1 MSELMSWDSASNELL
16 FSSRMIAEQTDKD
29 HSSIIVRDIK
39 NMLFDLGFTEHDFH
53 PAKMQD
59 FENKG
64 FLFKYKYYNGRTVID
79 EILLNKQL
87 TMCLIT
93 GYSVIHRMRV
103 IKRVDEL
110 ENAVRQNTVP
120 NYCNTQISNVLAF
133 AETAGR
139 MLNMSNSGK
148 LGMLQKIEK
157 EYNIP
162 PILPHY
168 AIDAPVDAV
177 DGSSRVTKSL
187 TALLEENNVGMTARE
202 VYPILERKGIV
213 DRKYRKARCGE
224 KRFWN
229 VTVYG
234 LRYGKNITNP
244 SNQRETQPHFY
255 ESKFK
260 ELLNIIFSE

>member
-1 MSELMSWDSASNELL
+1 MSDLMVFDAVKMNSIE
-16 FSSRMIAEQTDKD
+16 IAELVESRHADIKRSIKRLIGRGVIRQPPTAHTNIINDLGIITGIRDFYVFEGEQGKRD
-29 HSSIIVRDIK
+29 SIIVVAQ
-39 NMLFDLGFTEHDFH
+39 NCPEFT
-53 PAKMQD
+53 AR
-59 FENKG
+59 
-64 FLFKYKYYNGRTVID
+64 LVGRW
-79 EILLNKQL
+79 Q
-87 TMCLIT
+87 
-93 GYSVIHRMRV
+93 
-103 IKRVDEL
+103 EL
-110 ENAVRQNTVP
+110 ENAVRQNSVP
-120 NYCNTQISNVLAF
+120 NYGNTQIGNVLAF

>member
-1 MSELMSWDSASNELL
+1 MSDLMVFNSIKM
-16 FSSRMIAEQTDKD
+16 SSIEIAELVESRHANIKRSIERLVEKGIIRPAPLEHTNIINDLGIVTGVRDFYVFEGEQGKRD
-29 HSSIIVRDIK
+29 SIIVVAQ
-39 NMLFDLGFTEHDFH
+39 NCPEFT
-53 PAKMQD
+53 AR
-59 FENKG
+59 
-64 FLFKYKYYNGRTVID
+64 L
-79 EILLNKQL
+79 
-87 TMCLIT
+87 
-93 GYSVIHRMRV
+93 
-103 IKRVDEL
+103 VDRWQEL
-110 ENAVRQNTVP
+110 ENAVRQNAVP
-120 NYCNTQISNVLAF
+120 NYGNTQIENVLAF

-168 AIDAPVDAV
+168 AIDAPADAV

-202 VYPILERKGIV
+202 VYLILERKGIV
-213 DRKYRKARCGE
+213 DRKYRKAKRGE
-224 KRFWN
+224 KGFWN

-255 ESKFK
+255 ESRFK

>member
-1 MSELMSWDSASNELL
+1 MSDLMVFDVVKMNSLE
-16 FSSRMIAEQTDKD
+16 IAKLVGCRHENIKRSIKRLAERGAIRQPPMEFIERINNLGFTVKDEVYVFEGEQGKRD
-29 HSSIIVRDIK
+29 SIIVVAQNYPELMARI
-39 NMLFDLGFTEHDFH
+39 
-53 PAKMQD
+53 
-59 FENKG
+59 
-64 FLFKYKYYNGRTVID
+64 
-79 EILLNKQL
+79 
-87 TMCLIT
+87 
-93 GYSVIHRMRV
+93 
-103 IKRVDEL
+103 VDRWQEL
-110 ENAVRQNTVP
+110 ENAVRQNAVP
-120 NYCNTQISNVLAF
+120 NYCNTQIGNVLAF

-255 ESKFK
+255 ESRFK

>member
-1 MSELMSWDSASNELL
+1 MSDLMVFNAVKMNSLE
-16 FSSRMIAEQTDKD
+16 IAELTGSDHKD
-29 HSSIIVRDIK
+29 IKRSIYRLIKKGIIQNSPMAKVENKQSLSPNRFSDVYVFEGEQGKRDSIIVVAQ
-39 NMLFDLGFTEHDFH
+39 NCPEFT
-53 PAKMQD
+53 AR
-59 FENKG
+59 
-64 FLFKYKYYNGRTVID
+64 L
-79 EILLNKQL
+79 
-87 TMCLIT
+87 
-93 GYSVIHRMRV
+93 
-103 IKRVDEL
+103 VDRWQEL
-110 ENAVRQNTVP
+110 ENAVRQNAVP
-120 NYCNTQISNVLAF
+120 NYGNTQIGNVLAF

-234 LRYGKNITNP
+234 MRYGKNITNP
-244 SNQRETQPHFY
+244 SNQLETQPHFY
-255 ESKFK
+255 ESRFK

>member
-1 MSELMSWDSASNELL
+1 MSDLMVFDAVKMNSIEIVNFLNDWNGAKKFRHDNMLVSIERLADKGVIRRPALQFLERINNLGFKVRDKVYIFEG
-16 FSSRMIAEQTDKD
+16 EQGKRD
-29 HSSIIVRDIK
+29 SIIVVAQ
-39 NMLFDLGFTEHDFH
+39 NCPEFT
-53 PAKMQD
+53 AR
-59 FENKG
+59 
-64 FLFKYKYYNGRTVID
+64 L
-79 EILLNKQL
+79 
-87 TMCLIT
+87 
-93 GYSVIHRMRV
+93 
-103 IKRVDEL
+103 VDRWQEL
-110 ENAVRQNTVP
+110 ENAVRQNAVP
-120 NYCNTQISNVLAF
+120 NYGNTQIGNVLAF
-133 AETAGR
+133 AETASR

-213 DRKYRKARCGE
+213 ERKYRKARCGE

-255 ESKFK
+255 ESRFK

>member
-1 MSELMSWDSASNELL
+1 MSDLIALNDLKI
-16 FSSRMIAEQTDKD
+16 SSTEIAELVESRHADIKRSIKRLAERGTILQPPTAFVERINNLGFSVKD
-29 HSSIIVRDIK
+29 EIYVFEGEQGKRDSIIVVAQ
-39 NMLFDLGFTEHDFH
+39 NCPEFTARLVDRWQQLE
-53 PAKMQD
+53 
-59 FENKG
+59 
-64 FLFKYKYYNGRTVID
+64 
-79 EILLNKQL
+79 KQ
-87 TMCLIT
+87 
-93 GYSVIHRMRV
+93 
-103 IKRVDEL
+103 
-110 ENAVRQNTVP
+110 ARQNAVP
-120 NYCNTQISNVLAF
+120 NYGNTQIGNALAF

-157 EYNIP
+157 VYNIP

-168 AIDAPVDAV
+168 AIDAPSDAV

-213 DRKYRKARCGE
+213 ERKYRKAKCGE

-255 ESKFK
+255 ESRFK

>member
-1 MSELMSWDSASNELL
+1 MSDLMVFNAVKMNSFEIAELL
-16 FSSRMIAEQTDKD
+16 GNRHDKVKQSIERMAQRGIIQLPPMVKVENKQSLSPNRFVNVYIFEGEQGKRD
-29 HSSIIVRDIK
+29 SIIVVAQ
-39 NMLFDLGFTEHDFH
+39 NCPEFT
-53 PAKMQD
+53 AR
-59 FENKG
+59 
-64 FLFKYKYYNGRTVID
+64 L
-79 EILLNKQL
+79 
-87 TMCLIT
+87 
-93 GYSVIHRMRV
+93 
-103 IKRVDEL
+103 VDRWQEL
-110 ENAVRQNTVP
+110 EKQVQQNAVP
-120 NYCNTQISNVLAF
+120 NYGNTQIGNVLAF

-202 VYPILERKGIV
+202 VYQILERKGIV
-213 DRKYRKARCGE
+213 ERKYRKARCGE

>member
-1 MSELMSWDSASNELL
+1 MSELMALNGANEVLTM
-16 FSSRMIAEQTDKD
+16 SSLEIADLTGKS
-29 HSSIIVRDIK
+29 HNHVLRDIRNIERSLSGESK
-39 NMLFDLGFTEHDFH
+39 IGFIERFNNLGFKIKDSV
-53 PAKMQD
+53 
-59 FENKG
+59 
-64 FLFKYKYYNGRTVID
+64 YY
-79 EILLNKQL
+79 LNKRDTFL
-87 TMCLIT
+87 LMS
-93 GYSVIHRMRV
+93 GYSAELRARIIDRWL
-103 IKRVDEL
+103 EL
-110 ENAVRQNTVP
+110 EKQVQQNAVP
-120 NYCNTQISNVLAF
+120 NYGNTQIGNVLAF
-133 AETAGR
+133 AETASR

-213 DRKYRKARCGE
+213 ECKYRKARCGE

-255 ESKFK
+255 ESRFK

>member
-1 MSELMSWDSASNELL
+1 MSDLMVFDSVKMTSIE
-16 FSSRMIAEQTDKD
+16 IAEVVESRHANIKRSIDRLVAKGIIQPAPMEHTNIINDLGVVTGVRDYYVFEGEQGKRD
-29 HSSIIVRDIK
+29 SIIVVAQ
-39 NMLFDLGFTEHDFH
+39 NCPEFT
-53 PAKMQD
+53 AR
-59 FENKG
+59 
-64 FLFKYKYYNGRTVID
+64 L
-79 EILLNKQL
+79 
-87 TMCLIT
+87 
-93 GYSVIHRMRV
+93 
-103 IKRVDEL
+103 VDRWQEL
-110 ENAVRQNTVP
+110 ENHVRNQQRLSYGGAINNT
-120 NYCNTQISNVLAF
+120 LAF
-133 AETAGR
+133 AETASR
-139 MLNMSNSGK
+139 MLNLSNSSK

-202 VYPILERKGIV
+202 VYQILERKGIV
-213 DRKYRKARCGE
+213 ERKYRKARCGE

>member
-1 MSELMSWDSASNELL
+1 MSDLMGFDSVKM
-16 FSSRMIAEQTDKD
+16 SSIEIAEIIKSR
-29 HSSIIVRDIK
+29 HSNIKVSIDRLVKRGVIRQPALQRTNIINDLGVITGVRDFYVFEGEQGKRDSIIVVAQNCPEFMAR
-39 NMLFDLGFTEHDFH
+39 L
-53 PAKMQD
+53 
-59 FENKG
+59 
-64 FLFKYKYYNGRTVID
+64 
-79 EILLNKQL
+79 
-87 TMCLIT
+87 
-93 GYSVIHRMRV
+93 
-103 IKRVDEL
+103 VDRWQEL
-110 ENAVRQNTVP
+110 ENAVRQNAVP
-120 NYCNTQISNVLAF
+120 NYCNTQIGNVLAF

-187 TALLEENNVGMTARE
+187 TALLEENNVGMIARE

-213 DRKYRKARCGE
+213 ERKYRKARCGE

>member
-1 MSELMSWDSASNELL
+1 MSDLMVFDAVKMNSIE
-16 FSSRMIAEQTDKD
+16 IAELVESRHADIKRSIKRLVEKGIIRQPPTAHTNIINDLGVITGIRDFYVFEGEQGKRD
-29 HSSIIVRDIK
+29 SIIVVAQ
-39 NMLFDLGFTEHDFH
+39 NCPEFT
-53 PAKMQD
+53 AR
-59 FENKG
+59 
-64 FLFKYKYYNGRTVID
+64 L
-79 EILLNKQL
+79 
-87 TMCLIT
+87 
-93 GYSVIHRMRV
+93 
-103 IKRVDEL
+103 VDRWQEL
-110 ENAVRQNTVP
+110 EKQVQQNAVP
-120 NYCNTQISNVLAF
+120 NYRNTQIGNVLAF

-202 VYPILERKGIV
+202 VYQILERKGIV
-213 DRKYRKARCGE
+213 ERKYRKARCGE

>member
-1 MSELMSWDSASNELL
+1 MEFLERINNLGFKVKDKVYVFEG
-16 FSSRMIAEQTDKD
+16 EQGKRD
-29 HSSIIVRDIK
+29 SIIVVAQ
-39 NMLFDLGFTEHDFH
+39 NCPEFT
-53 PAKMQD
+53 AR
-59 FENKG
+59 
-64 FLFKYKYYNGRTVID
+64 L
-79 EILLNKQL
+79 
-87 TMCLIT
+87 
-93 GYSVIHRMRV
+93 
-103 IKRVDEL
+103 VDRWQEL
-110 ENAVRQNTVP
+110 EKQVQQNAVP
-120 NYCNTQISNVLAF
+120 NYGNTQIGNVLAF

-139 MLNMSNSGK
+139 MLNMSNSGE

-202 VYPILERKGIV
+202 VYQILERKGIV
-213 DRKYRKARCGE
+213 ERKYRKARCGE

>member
-1 MSELMSWDSASNELL
+1 MSDLMVFDAVKMNSIEITRLL
-16 FSSRMIAEQTDKD
+16 NDEKRLNCPDDKSEIRHDNVKRTIETLARKQVIQLPQIEDCGRINGLGLRQSFRAYVFEGEQGKRD
-29 HSSIIVRDIK
+29 SIIVVAQLCP
-39 NMLFDLGFTEHDFH
+39 MFT
-53 PAKMQD
+53 AR
-59 FENKG
+59 
-64 FLFKYKYYNGRTVID
+64 L
-79 EILLNKQL
+79 
-87 TMCLIT
+87 
-93 GYSVIHRMRV
+93 
-103 IKRVDEL
+103 VDRWQEL
-110 ENAVRQNTVP
+110 EKAVRQNAVP
-120 NYCNTQISNVLAF
+120 NYGNTQIGNVLAF

-224 KRFWN
+224 KDS
-229 VTVYG
+229 G
-234 LRYGKNITNP
+234 M
-244 SNQRETQPHFY
+244 
-255 ESKFK
+255 
-260 ELLNIIFSE
+260 

>member
-1 MSELMSWDSASNELL
+1 MSELMVLNGANEVLTM
-16 FSSRMIAEQTDKD
+16 SSREIAELTGKRHD
-29 HSSIIVRDIK
+29 HVLRDIDVIAP
-39 NMLFDLGFTEHDFH
+39 NLGSLSKTGTYNDSNGI
-53 PAKMQD
+53 PRRCW
-59 FENKG
+59 
-64 FLFKYKYYNGRTVID
+64 FLTKRD
-79 EILLNKQL
+79 SLLVVS
-87 TMCLIT
+87 
-93 GYSVIHRMRV
+93 GYSVELRARIIDRWQ
-103 IKRVDEL
+103 EL
-110 ENAVRQNTVP
+110 ENAVRQNAVP
-120 NYCNTQISNVLAF
+120 NYGNTQISNVLAF

-168 AIDAPVDAV
+168 AIDAPIDAV

-213 DRKYRKARCGE
+213 ERKYRKARCGE

>member
-1 MSELMSWDSASNELL
+1 MSDLMVFDNVKMTSIE
-16 FSSRMIAEQTDKD
+16 IAELVESRHASIKRSINRLIIKGVIQPAPMVHTNIINDLGVVTGVRDYYVFEGEQGKRD
-29 HSSIIVRDIK
+29 SIIVVAQ
-39 NMLFDLGFTEHDFH
+39 NCPEFT
-53 PAKMQD
+53 AR
-59 FENKG
+59 
-64 FLFKYKYYNGRTVID
+64 L
-79 EILLNKQL
+79 
-87 TMCLIT
+87 
-93 GYSVIHRMRV
+93 
-103 IKRVDEL
+103 VDRWQEL
-110 ENAVRQNTVP
+110 EKQVQQNAVP
-120 NYCNTQISNVLAF
+120 NYGNTQIGNVLAF

-202 VYPILERKGIV
+202 VYQILERKGIV
-213 DRKYRKARCGE
+213 ERKYRKARCGE

>member
-1 MSELMSWDSASNELL
+1 MSDLMVFDNVKITSIEIAQLVE
-16 FSSRMIAEQTDKD
+16 SRHVDIKRSIKRLIAKGVILQVPTAFFERINNLGFKVKDEYYVFEGEQGKRD
-29 HSSIIVRDIK
+29 SIIVVAQ
-39 NMLFDLGFTEHDFH
+39 NCPEF
-53 PAKMQD
+53 PAR
-59 FENKG
+59 
-64 FLFKYKYYNGRTVID
+64 L
-79 EILLNKQL
+79 
-87 TMCLIT
+87 
-93 GYSVIHRMRV
+93 
-103 IKRVDEL
+103 VDRWQEL
-110 ENAVRQNTVP
+110 ENHVRNQQRLSYGGAINNT
-120 NYCNTQISNVLAF
+120 LAF
-133 AETAGR
+133 AETASR
-139 MLNMSNSGK
+139 MLNLSNSSK

-202 VYPILERKGIV
+202 VYQILERKGIV
-213 DRKYRKARCGE
+213 ERKYRKARCGE

-234 LRYGKNITNP
+234 LRYGKNITNL

>member
-1 MSELMSWDSASNELL
+1 MSDLMVFDAVKMNSIE
-16 FSSRMIAEQTDKD
+16 IAELVESRHADIKRSIKRLVEKGIIRQPPTAHTNIINDLGVITGIRDFYVFEGEQGKRD
-29 HSSIIVRDIK
+29 SIIVVAQ
-39 NMLFDLGFTEHDFH
+39 NCPEFT
-53 PAKMQD
+53 AR
-59 FENKG
+59 
-64 FLFKYKYYNGRTVID
+64 L
-79 EILLNKQL
+79 
-87 TMCLIT
+87 
-93 GYSVIHRMRV
+93 
-103 IKRVDEL
+103 VDRWQEL
-110 ENAVRQNTVP
+110 EKQVQQNAVP
-120 NYCNTQISNVLAF
+120 NYGNTQIGNVLAF

-202 VYPILERKGIV
+202 VYQILERKGIV
-213 DRKYRKARCGE
+213 ERKYRKARCGE

-260 ELLNIIFSE
+260 ELLNFIFSE

>member
-1 MSELMSWDSASNELL
+1 MSELMALNGANEVLTM
-16 FSSRMIAEQTDKD
+16 SSREIAELTGKRHD
-29 HSSIIVRDIK
+29 HVLRDIDSIAP
-39 NMLFDLGFTEHDFH
+39 NLGESSKSVTYR
-53 PAKMQD
+53 
-59 FENKG
+59 G
-64 FLFKYKYYNGRTVID
+64 YNNQIQR
-79 EILLNKQL
+79 EWLLTKRDSL
-87 TMCLIT
+87 LVVS
-93 GYSVIHRMRV
+93 GYSVELRARIIDRWQ
-103 IKRVDEL
+103 EL
-110 ENAVRQNTVP
+110 ENAVRQNAVP
-120 NYCNTQISNVLAF
+120 NYCNTQIGNVLAF

-202 VYPILERKGIV
+202 VYQILERKGIV
-213 DRKYRKARCGE
+213 ERKYRKARCGE

>member
-1 MSELMSWDSASNELL
+1 MSDLMVFDSVKMTSIE
-16 FSSRMIAEQTDKD
+16 IAEVVESRHANIKRSIDRLVAKGIIQPAPMEHTNIINDLGVVTGVRDYYVFEGEQGKRD
-29 HSSIIVRDIK
+29 SIIVVAQ
-39 NMLFDLGFTEHDFH
+39 NCPEFT
-53 PAKMQD
+53 AR
-59 FENKG
+59 
-64 FLFKYKYYNGRTVID
+64 L
-79 EILLNKQL
+79 
-87 TMCLIT
+87 
-93 GYSVIHRMRV
+93 
-103 IKRVDEL
+103 VDRWQEL
-110 ENAVRQNTVP
+110 EKQVQQNAVP
-120 NYCNTQISNVLAF
+120 NYGNTQICNVLAF

-202 VYPILERKGIV
+202 VYQILERKGIV
-213 DRKYRKARCGE
+213 ERKYRKARCGE

>member
-1 MSELMSWDSASNELL
+1 MSELMVFDNVKMNSIEISELVGKRHDNVKRTIETL
-16 FSSRMIAEQTDKD
+16 ANNGIIRLPQIEVFEKINNLGLIRGVDAYVFEGEQGKRD
-29 HSSIIVRDIK
+29 SIIVV
-39 NMLFDLGFTEHDFH
+39 
-53 PAKMQD
+53 A
-59 FENKG
+59 
-64 FLFKYKYYNGRTVID
+64 
-79 EILLNKQL
+79 QL
-87 TMCLIT
+87 CPELTARI
-93 GYSVIHRMRV
+93 
-103 IKRVDEL
+103 VDRWQEL
-110 ENAVRQNTVP
+110 ENAVRQNAVP
-120 NYCNTQISNVLAF
+120 NYGNTQISNVLAF

-168 AIDAPVDAV
+168 AIDAPSDAV

-213 DRKYRKARCGE
+213 ERKYRKARCGE

-255 ESKFK
+255 ESRFK